1 MLEEEKEK
9 LKEKFSLFF
18 EDKLQFLEKKFREDL
33 SHIEEMKYEFVDNC
47 LKVLNDQPKESEEKI
62 ILEDIEKK
70 QEKDHK
76 EEKKNEKDH
85 KEEKKIEKE
94 HKDEKK
100 NEKENKE
107 EKQNEKEH
115 KYEKEIMKKMFKK
128 KIKNI
133 NKSIDLT
140 KSQTIKELGIKQRPL
155 KLDKS
160 ADRIPIKKKE
170 KNENKIKV
178 LKQSATAANT
188 IHRDRDVADKNHKGK
203 INNIN
208 KKNITVNTKGKKD
221 IKKREKTPLKV
232 NNHINKKE
240 ENKNK
245 EKKDESSIIEEKKNM
260 EENKEN
266 KLEESKENKLEENK
280 EEEKKENKEEEKE
293 KKEIIIKEKPI
304 INIPEKIKNSKE
316 LSSLYITLQYK
327 FLNRKEKYNLIIS
340 LKPIYETY
348 DKNIKFL
355 LDEKIN
361 DLKEKEEQIN
371 KFLNKYNDI
380 EKLLNTLYNPSKI
393 AFKSL
398 AYITKEEEINL
409 SKKESIPNEITIIFK
424 FLYYLL
430 DEKFEEGISTNK
442 LIEDFIS
449 IIFEKHNVKDIK
461 NLISNYVN
469 EHKDLKLN
477 KEKFDNLENL
487 FDSCPNICSP
497 PEISKINRPISYLC
511 FILKEIKEFINL
523 KTSDGV
529 YYYEL
534 RNKNNELKEI
544 QKQIEDL
551 KNAENNKNLI
561 QTNKEKVEE
570 EKREDVIIE
579 EKKENMLEE
588 EEEKIENQN

>member
-47 LKVLNDQPKESEEKI
+47 LKILNDQPKESEEKI
-62 ILEDIEKK
+62 LLEDIEKK
-70 QEKDHK
+70 HEKEHK
-76 EEKKNEKDH
+76 EEKKNEKEN

-100 NEKENKE
+100 QEKENKE

-115 KYEKEIMKKMFKK
+115 KDEKEIIKKMFQK
-128 KIKNI
+128 KIKNK

-140 KSQTIKELGIKQRPL
+140 KSKTIKELGIKQRPL

-188 IHRDRDVADKNHKGK
+188 IHRDRDITDKNHKGK

-232 NNHINKKE
+232 NNHGNKKE
-240 ENKNK
+240 DNKNK
-245 EKKDESSIIEEKKNM
+245 EKRDESSILEEKKSM
-260 EENKEN
+260 EEN
-266 KLEESKENKLEENK
+266 KENKLEENK

-304 INIPEKIKNSKE
+304 IIIPEKIKNSKE

-371 KFLNKYNDI
+371 KFLSKYDDI
-380 EKLLNTLYNPSKI
+380 EKYLNTLYNPSKI

-424 FLYYLL
+424 SLYYLL

-561 QTNKEKVEE
+561 QNNKENVEE
-570 EKREDVIIE
+570 EKKEDIISE
-579 EKKENMLEE
+579 EKKENKLEE
-588 EEEKIENQN
+588 EEKKIENQN